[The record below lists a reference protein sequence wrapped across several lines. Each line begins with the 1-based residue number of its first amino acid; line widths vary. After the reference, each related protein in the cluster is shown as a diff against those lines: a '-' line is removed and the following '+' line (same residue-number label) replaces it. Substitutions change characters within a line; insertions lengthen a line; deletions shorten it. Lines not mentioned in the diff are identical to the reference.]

1 MADTEILNVLLKL
14 ENPQVFDR
22 IEKLK
27 SEQFQIKFS
36 GSLDQGIK
44 DILALQDKKISIVA
58 DVQGAINSLKQVETS
73 LKSLQGLQEIK
84 INLSGNVEKDLDRIG
99 KKALELQAKLYA
111 AELNQLGLVQNYN
124 PKTFSGGDKEIRQAQ
139 VLRGINEQT
148 VAANTRPPITQQQ
161 LDAART
167 NQPVRELVNEI
178 TAPYNPGQIRRT
190 QQSGSLP
197 DEQAV
202 KRAIQARQE
211 DILRAAEKQVI
222 ADFNGLADN
231 LIKDISKPASG
242 ASSAVGGETSEK
254 IRLAKLAE
262 DAALEKQGKESAAA
276 REIANRELNE
286 RRIKQNF
293 LNETVGPQGV
303 RVPLSQVGALTK
315 AESQKE
321 FERAEELANAQIR
334 EQSLA
339 KLRANAQGDFNSFF
353 NEVQPGVRSLNKKFD
368 TKQLANEEKRVAQL
382 RELGQSAALGALQGQ
397 GALSVGG
404 SLLGS
409 LVGSAA
415 PGGAAFG
422 GLVGGALGASAE
434 RTIESITRA
443 LEKAAEAGLSFETS
457 ILGISSVLQA
467 TTRVSGPGGEALGL
481 GEQLSF
487 QQGQARSIQKLARTK
502 LLPLGISGDKESTL
516 VQSIISGAAQRGIQ
530 LTPEQAATLA
540 ERLGGAIQSQRP
552 ELLGNSGQLRRDV
565 EDLFSGA
572 PQNTVLK
579 TLTKGFA
586 PGLGKAT
593 SAEDLIKRSEGLASF
608 PETLRSSTTN
618 PVVAAQKLNSAVAN
632 LNTTV
637 GDALVTA
644 LIPGVNAL
652 AKELANPQ
660 LLDGVE
666 KMASAI
672 GGVTSFFVT
681 ASAGL
686 IGLTTDAVR
695 LVTSIP
701 GAAGDL
707 AGVGIRRA
715 IGRGSSAENNLL
727 ELQAKK
733 KGGFFTDEREINA
746 QIAAAQKKFDQ
757 ENVKNK
763 VTPKASV
770 ELAKA
775 LRGSGIDDLNT
786 SASPDLK
793 SGAAILVSLEEAK
806 KQIQN
811 EFKEALEE
819 AKANNKNP
827 LNAFNQVDIDARRK
841 DLNSN
846 RITQELGLSLEKV
859 SALRKDSADRQSLF
873 DTSSP
878 LGQVNKLT
886 DGLKGLSAVREEL
899 EETVRLAKFKQS
911 ELGKD
916 ALPEDVK
923 KANEVVRF
931 STQELI
937 KARNEEREAIDK
949 LKTAELDRAKVLRDS
964 QFDPGTIQGRSG
976 LIQSGLQDANGRI
989 GKASAELA
997 ELRERLA
1004 NATDST
1010 DKKNIQSRIEKAT
1023 LEFNQGQIG
1032 RAELSRQAQNNAIDL
1047 AQGPEEAKKAL
1058 SDFAR
1063 ATKAAADKFDA
1074 LGDQLVKAKLDLSD
1088 FDASQRLR
1096 SLGRDGAIIDA
1107 AERAVAAGGGADN
1120 INSLSADIRIPIGL
1134 QSLVK
1139 GSRGF
1144 DPDARARFEIE
1155 RANENFDEVSRINGG
1170 DRGILDDQ
1178 QRRAELERRVKQN
1191 KRDLEAAPFEDKQ
1204 RQFAGLRQLVGL
1216 QQQGVDIGSEG
1227 KDFIKKQ
1234 AKELGVNLPKLEKAE
1249 TLSTSLPENVSSIND
1264 SVKQIVQLMGGTTGS
1279 TTGGALGAVTGG
1291 ALGAGNL
1298 TTSGGTSSGID
1309 GKSKQK
1315 ELTKFLLEQGI
1326 KIQDLE
1332 QPTIKEVGG
1341 KNPRGYTNG
1350 KDYRDVRG
1358 LFNPATDT
1366 IDLFDKIRDRTIGD
1380 SEKNGTLAHE
1390 EGHALD
1396 KVLKDVSDSDGFK
1409 QAYSKDLES
1418 LSDEGRKKLGYYLTK
1433 GKNGGN
1439 QEDETSARSETFAEL
1454 VGEIIAPKDR
1464 DTSKVVDNL
1473 PNARKYVEEILKS
1486 KNFGKGVVSGPG
1498 MGSLKEMGDRSRAR
1512 VSGDVKDLFSDAP
1525 LFEDGPEELKQITS
1539 GINDNPINF
1548 SDSLIARPSLPS
1560 RAYNPILREGLG
1572 EGLGNKADSKTNAV
1586 LEDVVGGFLDADIDG
1601 LKKKN
1606 RAPASGLKNGLFSG
1620 GLFGDREEVKSGKG
1634 TAESN
1639 TADAINANIN
1649 DNFNKLGDIISKAL
1663 GGVL

>member
-1 MADTEILNVLLKL
+1 MAEQEIINVLLRL
-14 ENPQVFDR
+14 ENPQVLDR
-22 IEKLK
+22 VERLK
-27 SEQFQIKFS
+27 SEQFTIKFS
-36 GSLDQGIK
+36 GSLDQGVK
-44 DILALQDKKISIVA
+44 DILAIKDRKISITA

-73 LKSLQGLQEIK
+73 LKSIQGLQEIK
-84 INLSGNVEKDLDRIG
+84 MNLSGNIEKDLDRIS

-111 AELNQLGLVQNYN
+111 AELTQLGKVENNN
-124 PKTFSGGDKEIRQAQ
+124 PKTLQGGADSINQAQGVRAINGELERELNKLRAQAVNPNRQAS
-139 VLRGINEQT
+139 NEVVQGT
-148 VAANTRPPITQQQ
+148 
-161 LDAART
+161 T
-167 NQPVRELVNEI
+167 NEATSRF
-178 TAPYNPGQIRRT
+178 NPGQIRRT
-190 QQSGSLP
+190 QRVGEDLDAKAVAQARVRRLEA
-197 DEQAV
+197 DLIAKENAV
-202 KRAIQARQE
+202 KDEFDKAFSAI
-211 DILRAAEKQVI
+211 L
-222 ADFNGLADN
+222 
-231 LIKDISKPASG
+231 KDSTGVRLGSG
-242 ASSAVGGETSEK
+242 ARSTVSSTVGGGTPDK
-254 IRLAKLAE
+254 LRLGKLAE
-262 DAALEKQGKESAAA
+262 DAAIERQAKDSLTARESAAKA
-276 REIANRELNE
+276 ATVAAKKKLTSDFDSIGDEILRDLRNPRSPGASL
-286 RRIKQNF
+286 
-293 LNETVGPQGV
+293 
-303 RVPLSQVGALTK
+303 VPLVNSVDGAGVSSTLRRGRLAEDTAIEKEAKEVEKLATK
-315 AESQKE
+315 A
-321 FERAEELANAQIR
+321 NA
-334 EQSLA
+334 
-339 KLRANAQGDFNSFF
+339 
-353 NEVQPGVRSLNKKFD
+353 
-368 TKQLANEEKRVAQL
+368 KRISQL

-409 LVGSAA
+409 LAGAA
-415 PGGAAFG
+415 VPGGAAFG

-443 LEKAAEAGLSFETS
+443 LEKASEAGLSFETS

-481 GEQLSF
+481 GDQLSF

-618 PVVAAQKLNSAVAN
+618 PVVAAQKLNSAVDN

-644 LIPGVNAL
+644 LIPGINAL

-666 KMASAI
+666 KMGAAI
-672 GGVTSFFVT
+672 GGVASFFAT

-701 GAAGDL
+701 GAAGGL
-707 AGVGIRRA
+707 VGVAARRA
-715 IGRGSSAENNLL
+715 IGRGSSAENDLL
-727 ELQAKK
+727 ELQEKK
-733 KGGFFTDEREINA
+733 KGGFFSDEREINA

-757 ENVKNK
+757 ENIKNK

-775 LRGSGIDDLNT
+775 LRGSGIEDLNN

-793 SGAAILVSLEEAK
+793 SGPAILVSLEEAK

-1004 NATDST
+1004 NATNDT

-1063 ATKAAADKFDA
+1063 ATEAAADKFDA

-1088 FDASQRLR
+1088 FDASKRLR

-1107 AERAVAAGGGADN
+1107 AERAVAAGGGADS
-1120 INSLSADIRIPIGL
+1120 INSLSADIKIPIGL

-1486 KNFGKGVVSGPG
+1486 KNFGKGVMSGPG

-1525 LFEDGPEELKQITS
+1525 LFEDGPEELKKITS

-1560 RAYNPILREGLG
+1560 RAYNPILREGLN
-1572 EGLGNKADSKTNAV
+1572 EGLGNKSDAKTNAV
-1586 LEDVVGGFLDADIDG
+1586 LEDVVGGFLDADVDG
-1601 LKKKN
+1601 LKKQN

-1639 TADAINANIN
+1639 FADSVGAKI
-1649 DNFNKLGDIISKAL
+1649 DENFNKLGDIISKAL
-1663 GGVL
+1663 GGAL

>member
-99 KKALELQAKLYA
+99 KKALDLQAKLYA
-111 AELNQLGLVQNYN
+111 AELKQLVLVQNYN

-467 TTRVSGPGGEALGL
+467 TTRVSGPGGEALAL
-481 GEQLSF
+481 GDQLSF

-618 PVVAAQKLNSAVAN
+618 PVVAAQKLNSAVDN

-637 GDALVTA
+637 GDAYVTS
-644 LIPGVNAL
+644 LIPATNEL
-652 AKELANPQ
+652 AKALANPQ
-660 LLDGVE
+660 LLDGAE
-666 KMASAI
+666 KLGAAI
-672 GGVTSFFVT
+672 GGVASFFT
-681 ASAGL
+681 LASANL
-686 IGLTTDAVR
+686 IAFTTDATR

-701 GAAGDL
+701 GAAGGL
-707 AGVGIRRA
+707 IGVAARRA
-715 IGRGSSAENNLL
+715 IGRGSSAENDLL
-727 ELQAKK
+727 ELQEKK
-733 KGGFFTDEREINA
+733 KGGFFSDEQEINK
-746 QIAAAQKKFDQ
+746 QIAEAQKRFDK
-757 ENVKNK
+757 ENIKNK

-775 LRGSGIDDLNT
+775 LRGSGIEDLNT

-793 SGAAILVSLEEAK
+793 SGAAILASLEEAR

-811 EFKEALEE
+811 EFKENLDE
-819 AKANNKNP
+819 ARANNKNP
-827 LNAFNQVDIDARRK
+827 LNAFNQIDLEARRK

-846 RITQELGLSLEKV
+846 RITQELGLSLERV
-859 SALRKDSADRQSLF
+859 GALRKDSADKQSLF

-878 LGQVNKLT
+878 LGQVNRLT
-886 DGLKGLSAVREEL
+886 GDLEDKRAIRDEL
-899 EETVRLAKFKQS
+899 EETVRLAKFKRA
-911 ELGKD
+911 ELKED

-923 KANEVVRF
+923 KANESVRAA
-931 STQELI
+931 TYELI
-937 KARNEEREAIDK
+937 KARNDERESLDQ
-949 LKTAELDRAKVLRDS
+949 LKDAELARTKALRDS
-964 QFDPGTIQGRSG
+964 QFDPRTFQGQAG
-976 LIQSGLQDANGRI
+976 LIQSGIQDAEGRTNKAAGELGRLQDQLG
-989 GKASAELA
+989 SAT
-997 ELRERLA
+997 
-1004 NATDST
+1004 NDTDR
-1010 DKKNIQSRIEKAT
+1010 KNIQSRIEKAS
-1023 LEFNQGQIG
+1023 LEFNKGQIDQS
-1032 RAELSRQAQNNAIDL
+1032 ALSAQAQNNVIGAAEGAFS
-1047 AQGPEEAKKAL
+1047 AQKAL
-1058 SDFAR
+1058 FDFQQ
-1063 ATKAAADKFDA
+1063 ATEAAADKFASLADTIAGLNSKSAA
-1074 LGDQLVKAKLDLSD
+1074 LTDQIAKSKRDLED
-1088 FDASQRLR
+1088 FDASKRLRELGREGNIIASAEAAYKSSEGRFGAENEIAGKLPQELR
-1096 SLGRDGAIIDA
+1096 SLIKGDFFFNQEARDKFESEKGVRNLDLTLLKNSPERFAIEEKEARNGLTRDIDDK
-1107 AERAVAAGGGADN
+1107 ER
-1120 INSLSADIRIPIGL
+1120 SKR
-1134 QSLVK
+1134 
-1139 GSRGF
+1139 
-1144 DPDARARFEIE
+1144 EIE
-1155 RANENFDEVSRINGG
+1155 RAKNAA
-1170 DRGILDDQ
+1170 
-1178 QRRAELERRVKQN
+1178 QREQ
-1191 KRDLEAAPFEDKQ
+1191 EALPFEDKSRRFTLLKTLTSLDQ
-1204 RQFAGLRQLVGL
+1204 AGA
-1216 QQQGVDIGSEG
+1216 DIGSEG
-1227 KDFIKKQ
+1227 QDAIGAQ
-1234 AKELGVNLPKLEKAE
+1234 AKALGIDLPAYKKAE
-1249 TLSTSLPENVSSIND
+1249 TLKFKEPENIDKIRNIAAGGSISELIDLNRTA
-1264 SVKQIVQLMGGTTGS
+1264 LTGS
-1279 TTGGALGAVTGG
+1279 TDDQLTRTAKEAGISPEAIAKVTEARNKVDQSEASVRDQITQGIPTTLGEILQTLNSINEGISN
-1291 ALGAGNL
+1291 LGSTFQAAFSE
-1298 TTSGGTSSGID
+1298 TSGGRSQGVLTPAFGGPVGID
-1309 GKSKQK
+1309 PSRITTGPKKSDIFK
-1315 ELTKFLLEQGI
+1315 E
-1326 KIQDLE
+1326 
-1332 QPTIKEVGG
+1332 
-1341 KNPRGYTNG
+1341 N
-1350 KDYRDVRG
+1350 G
-1358 LFNPATDT
+1358 LF
-1366 IDLFDKIRDRTIGD
+1366 I
-1380 SEKNGTLAHE
+1380 
-1390 EGHALD
+1390 
-1396 KVLKDVSDSDGFK
+1396 
-1409 QAYSKDLES
+1409 
-1418 LSDEGRKKLGYYLTK
+1418 
-1433 GKNGGN
+1433 
-1439 QEDETSARSETFAEL
+1439 EDED
-1454 VGEIIAPKDR
+1454 P
-1464 DTSKVVDNL
+1464 
-1473 PNARKYVEEILKS
+1473 LK
-1486 KNFGKGVVSGPG
+1486 K
-1498 MGSLKEMGDRSRAR
+1498 
-1512 VSGDVKDLFSDAP
+1512 
-1525 LFEDGPEELKQITS
+1525 ITS

-1548 SDSLIARPSLPS
+1548 SDSLIARPSVPS
-1560 RAYNPILREGLG
+1560 RAYNPILREGLN
-1572 EGLGNKADSKTNAV
+1572 EGLGNKSDAKTNAV

-1606 RAPASGLKNGLFSG
+1606 RAPASGLKNALFSG
-1620 GLFGDREEVKSGKG
+1620 GLFGDREDVKSGKG

-1649 DNFNKLGDIISKAL
+1649 ENFNKLGDIISKAL